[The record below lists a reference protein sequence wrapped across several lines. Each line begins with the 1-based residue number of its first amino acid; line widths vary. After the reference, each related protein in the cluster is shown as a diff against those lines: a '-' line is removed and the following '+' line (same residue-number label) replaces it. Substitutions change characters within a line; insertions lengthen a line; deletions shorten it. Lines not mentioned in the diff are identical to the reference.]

1 MAVEEIQKLMS
12 KEGRIIEQVDAKSA
26 IRKNAE
32 LASDWAYQEEAIVLY
47 NLAVRFRDEL
57 IDPLERIDRSRMSD
71 PVISFDDARN
81 KEVLATYTV
90 GRNSLGLKDEITFNT
105 AHFKDNEYGKKEW
118 IYGRWSQLETLA
130 HEQSHLFLHH
140 LTDIDG
146 KKRPAHGAE
155 FVQKCESIGLHVLP
169 ARGSHYQVA
178 DAESPFGRIMKELG
192 VERPDDVP
200 RAEGDKRDW
209 FRPKKE
215 RGKSTLEKYICPSCG
230 LNVRIGVKENPGII
244 HHKCSVEKGENV
256 FFVKFDGNEHTI
268 YKSK

>member
-1 MAVEEIQKLMS
+1 MS

-90 GRNSLGLKDEITFNT
+90 GRNALGLKDEITFNT
-105 AHFKDNEYGKKEW
+105 AHYKDNEPGKKEW

-130 HEQSHLFLHH
+130 HEQVHLYLHH

-146 KKRPAHGAE
+146 KKRPAHGVE
-155 FVQKCESIGLHVLP
+155 FVQKCESIGLHSLP
-169 ARGSHYQVA
+169 VSGSHYQVA
-178 DAESPFGRIMKELG
+178 DADSPFGRIMKSLG
-192 VERPDDVP
+192 IERPEDVP
-200 RAEGDKRDW
+200 RTEWTKAGGKPIKRDW
-209 FRPKKE
+209 WRPEKE
-215 RGKSTLEKYICPSCG
+215 RGKSTLEKYTCPSCG
-230 LNVRIGVKENPGII
+230 LNVRIGVKEDPGII

-256 FFVKFDGNEHTI
+256 FFVKFDGNSHTI

>member
-1 MAVEEIQKLMS
+1 MS
-12 KEGRIIEQVDAKSA
+12 KEGIPIERIDAKSA
-26 IRKNAE
+26 IRRNAE

-47 NLAVRFRDEL
+47 NMAVRFRDEL

-90 GRNSLGLKDEITFNT
+90 GRNALGLKDEITFNT
-105 AHFKDNEYGKKEW
+105 AHYKDAELGKKEW
-118 IYGRWSQLETLA
+118 VYGRWSQLETLA
-130 HEQSHLFLHH
+130 HEQVHLYLHH
-140 LTDIDG
+140 LTDIDE
-146 KKRPAHGAE
+146 KKRPSHGVE
-155 FVQKCESIGLHVLP
+155 FVQKCDSIGLHVLP

-178 DAESPFGRIMKELG
+178 DADSPFGRIMKSLG

-200 RAEGDKRDW
+200 RIDGDKRDW

-215 RGKSTLEKYICPSCG
+215 RGKSTLEKYTCPSCG
-230 LNVRIGVKENPGII
+230 LNVRIGVKDDPGII

-268 YKSK
+268 YKNHEGN